1 MPQDNKIYQELLK
14 QKDEI
19 SKQKKEIIE
28 SLEYACLI
36 QTALL
41 PQSSSIHNTLH
52 DSFIL
57 YLPKDIVS
65 GDFYWISEHE
75 ENVLF
80 AAVDEDESS
89 EDMKGF
95 EKLIQFLHLILCAR

>member
-1 MPQDNKIYQELLK
+1 MPQDNKLYKELLK

-19 SKQKKEIIE
+19 SRQKKEIIE

-41 PQSSSIHNTLH
+41 PQSSSIHKTLQ
-52 DSFIL
+52 DNFIL

-65 GDFYWISEHE
+65 GDFTGSL
-75 ENVLF
+75 N
-80 AAVDEDESS
+80 
-89 EDMKGF
+89 MKKMF
-95 EKLIQFLHLILCAR
+95 CLQQLIAQVMVCLVH